1 MLLHFVKY
9 MEVYLISPDLIEG
22 FYSFCL
28 FIIIIIIIIII
39 IYFLHSSTVA
49 KQDKISFRNFL

>member
-9 MEVYLISPDLIEG
+9 MEVYLISPDLIES

-28 FIIIIIIIIII
+28 FIIIIIIIII

>member
-9 MEVYLISPDLIEG
+9 MEVYLISPDLIES

-28 FIIIIIIIIII
+28 FIIIIIIIIN
-39 IYFLHSSTVA
+39 FLHSSTVA

>member
-9 MEVYLISPDLIEG
+9 MEVYLISPDLIES

-28 FIIIIIIIIII
+28 FIIIIIIII